1 MIIKECYIE
10 NFGKLSRFKK
20 TFSEGFNVIVSEN
33 GWGKTTFSLFLRT
46 MLFGM
51 ESKRAKTASEKNT
64 GRGRAES
71 TADISSLRR
80 TEKHTAPKDIFLRP
94 KARTLSRFTT
104 VRRV

>member
-51 ESKRAKTASEKNT
+51 ESKRAKNSIREKYRPWQGGKYGGYIIFEANGKT
-64 GRGRAES
+64 YRAERYFFE
-71 TADISSLRR
+71 T
-80 TEKHTAPKDIFLRP
+80 
-94 KARTLSRFTT
+94 
-104 VRRV
+104 